1 MRVLV
6 IEDEAAT
13 AESIVSGLRR
23 HGFEADWVDSGKRAL
38 ENHQKAD
45 FIVLD
50 LGLPD
55 TDGLEVCRRIR
66 NVSDTPIIAVAERQ
80 NELERVLGLQA
91 GSDDCIDRSYG
102 IHELVAR
109 IQAIMRRIR
118 PANSTAGGL
127 ITHGPLSID
136 ISSREV
142 RLHDEPMSLTRK
154 EFDLLRALTS
164 QPGTVLTRQDLMA
177 QVWHDTWAKGRT
189 IDTHVNSLRGKLGCS
204 DWIVTVRGVGFR
216 FVPWEDVHT
225 RYGRE
230 SA

>member
-6 IEDEAAT
+6 IEDEATT

-23 HGFEADWVDSGKRAL
+23 HGFDADWVDSGKRAL
-38 ENHQKAD
+38 EIHQKVD

-66 NVSDTPIIAVAERQ
+66 KVSETPIIAVAEKQ

-109 IQAIMRRIR
+109 IHAIMRRIR
-118 PANSTAGGL
+118 PTRSTAGGTL
-127 ITHGPLSID
+127 AHGPLHID
-136 ISSREV
+136 IPSREV

-154 EFDLLRALTS
+154 EFDLLLTLAS
-164 QPGTVLTRQDLMA
+164 QPGTVLTRKDLMA

-189 IDTHVNSLRGKLGCS
+189 IDTHVNSLRAKLGCS

-216 FVPWEDVHT
+216 FVPGEDIHAP
-225 RYGRE
+225 YGRE